1 MSGEAMKLLQKPIL
15 KALMRKRPILQSIVL
30 FAVCLLGLIPA
41 YGGESS
47 HRGQILQSLAQAD
60 VVFLGETHNRPEDSQ
75 AQLEIIQALAQKG
88 KVAIAME
95 MFQRPYQAAID
106 AYLQGKISETQLVEQ
121 TEYEQRWGFPWE
133 NYAPILRFAQSQQ
146 IPVLAMNAPSEVTR
160 KVAGGG
166 LEALAPEDWQWIP
179 PQSEIRT
186 DNQNYRQLLRGV
198 FEQHQT
204 GGQGNSDRLERFF
217 LAQVLWD
224 ETMAHHIVQFRQA
237 HPDYQVIA
245 IAGQGHIIYGYGI
258 PSRVARRLGPSVRQ
272 YSVLFN
278 SSDRD
283 WDAAETPIADFFW

>member
-75 AQLEIIQALAQKG
+75 AHLEIIQALAQKG

-204 GGQGNSDRLERFF
+204 GGDGE
-217 LAQVLWD
+217 
-224 ETMAHHIVQFRQA
+224 
-237 HPDYQVIA
+237 
-245 IAGQGHIIYGYGI
+245 
-258 PSRVARRLGPSVRQ
+258 
-272 YSVLFN
+272 
-278 SSDRD
+278 
-283 WDAAETPIADFFW
+283 